1 MPMKALYG
9 LYPDPQSAQRAFDS
23 LRRSGAARNDKDILI
38 LSSEPYE
45 EYEFGRRDHR
55 TIMPWLAALGG
66 LVGGVLGFSFLS
78 WSQRVYPLPT
88 GGMRIVP
95 PWPDG
100 VITYEC
106 IMLSA
111 ILTTL
116 VTLLITAR
124 SPRQTSKVYD
134 AAISDGQIL
143 IGLADPSDA
152 DRVKLAETL
161 RDAGATDVKTYESR

>member
-1 MPMKALYG
+1 MKATYG
-9 LYPDPQSAQRAFDS
+9 LYSDPQSAQRAFDS
-23 LRRSGAARNDKDILI
+23 LRRTRAGVSEKDILV
-38 LSSEPYE
+38 LSSEPFE
-45 EYEFGRRDHR
+45 EFEFGRREHR

-66 LVGGVLGFSFLS
+66 LTGGLLGFSLIA
-78 WSQRVYPLPT
+78 WTQRIYPLPT

-116 VTLLITAR
+116 VTLLIAAR
-124 SPRQTSKVYD
+124 SPRDTKKLYD
-134 AAISDGQIL
+134 TAISEGKIL
-143 IGLADPSDA
+143 VGVANPSEATRAGLA
-152 DRVKLAETL
+152 KLL
-161 RDAGATDVKTYESR
+161 QDAGAVEVRTFESR

>member
-1 MPMKALYG
+1 MKAVYG

-23 LRRSGAARNDKDILI
+23 LRRFGGEARVREKDILV
-38 LSSEPYE
+38 LSSEPFE
-45 EYEFGRRDHR
+45 EFEFGRREHR

-66 LVGGVLGFSFLS
+66 LVGGLLGFSFIS
-78 WSQRVYPLPT
+78 YSQRVYPLPT

-116 VTLLITAR
+116 ITMLIAAR
-124 SPRQTSKVYD
+124 SPRDTKQLYD
-134 AAISDGQIL
+134 AAVSEGQIL
-143 IGLADPSDA
+143 VGVANPPEA
-152 DRVKLAETL
+152 DRAALVRTL
-161 RDAGATDVKTYESR
+161 REAGASDVRTFESR

>member
-1 MPMKALYG
+1 MKAIYG

-23 LRRSGAARNDKDILI
+23 LRRPGAGVSEKDILI
-38 LSSEPYE
+38 LSSEPFE
-45 EYEFGRRDHR
+45 EFEFGRREHR
-55 TIMPWLAALGG
+55 TVMPWLAALGG
-66 LVGGVLGFSFLS
+66 LVGGLLGFLLISYT
-78 WSQRVYPLPT
+78 QKVYPLPT

-116 VTLLITAR
+116 VTLLIAAR
-124 SPRQTSKVYD
+124 SPRDTKKLYD
-134 AAISDGQIL
+134 AAVSEGKIL
-143 IGLADPSDA
+143 VGVADPPEPA
-152 DRVKLAETL
+152 RAGLLKTL
-161 RDAGATDVKTYESR
+161 QDAGAIDVRTFDSR